1 MDLTRHAVFLLFV
14 KVLVNETTR
23 DEPMT
28 REQIIGRCREDGIVI
43 SRSAFFLHLED
54 LRQAGIVI
62 GKKPVD
68 GKQRGTMLYW
78 YDEGWI

>member
-1 MDLTRHAVFLLFV
+1 MELTQNAAFLLFV

-28 REQIIGRCREDGIVI
+28 REQIIKQCREEGHCP
-43 SRSAFFLHLED
+43 SRHAFFSYLED

-68 GKQRGTMLYW
+68 GKLRGTMLYW
-78 YDEGWI
+78 YDDGWI